1 MNTGLATM
9 RSTTGRSEL
18 LKPYVPRLLI
28 DWLHDRPDDR
38 YQEIEGSLAFVDI
51 SGFTT
56 MTERLARKGKVGAE
70 EVSDTLDA
78 CFTELLSVA
87 YDYGAGVVKWGG
99 DAVLLLFMDDE
110 HAPRACRAAAGM
122 QRTIRRIG
130 RLRTSA
136 GLVTLRMSI
145 GIHSGVFDFF
155 LVGDL
160 HRELVITGPGAS
172 MTVAMESAADAGEIA
187 LSPATAAALD
197 PRFLGPRKGDALL
210 LKGEPEATLER
221 AAPAPDVAGLELERC
236 VPLQIRDHLLAEG
249 DEAEHRTIAVAFI
262 EFSGTE
268 ELLEREGP
276 DALAE
281 ALDECVRTVQHA
293 AERHQVA
300 FFETDVSGNG
310 GKIVLIAG
318 APRSAGND
326 EERMLRAMRAIMNR
340 PGRLPLR
347 IGVNCGHVF
356 AGDFG
361 PPYRRTYSVKGDAV
375 NLAARVMGK
384 AAPGQ
389 ILATEAIVKRS
400 RATFD
405 LEALEPFMVKGK
417 AQPVQAYGVGSLTGT
432 GGETVTSTL
441 FLGRDRELATLVEAL
456 DSAREWQGRIVEVVG
471 EPGMGKSRL
480 VEELRARAEGVIVVG
495 AVCEEYEASTPYFAF
510 RDLLWASLG
519 LGAGDQA
526 DAAERLRETLATIAP
541 HLLPWLPLIAIPLHV
556 EVPPTPE
563 TDQLEE
569 QFRRPRL
576 EDAVGELLGMRL
588 LTPTLLVFEDV
599 HWLDDASGD
608 LLRHLAAG
616 VEDRPW
622 LIVVTRLEA
631 TTGFVAPQEN
641 EVITIRLDPLAAEE
655 AAALAEGATAEAP
668 LPPHE
673 LAALTERSGGNPLF
687 LAELVVA
694 AKDAGSVE
702 ALPDSIEGVM
712 TAQIDRLPPRERT
725 ILRYASVLGVTF
737 SPDLLSASLTRDHD
751 PPDESTW
758 RRLGDFVLPQED
770 GHLRFRHALVRDAA
784 YEGLSFRRRRELHA
798 RVGETIERRAPNPE
812 EEAALLSLHFFH
824 AQRYEDAWR
833 YSRVAGG
840 RAQEIYANVEAAA
853 SFERALE
860 AVRRLGGVPAGEV
873 AKVSEALGDV
883 RVRLGEFERAGLAY
897 RASRRQARADAVEQ
911 ARLMLKEALIP
922 WKLGRYPQSLRWLTR
937 GLRVLEGSEGAA
949 ATAERAR
956 LYAWYGV
963 VRQKQG
969 HRPFEAIEWCRRA
982 IVEAEKADAPDA
994 LAHAYNTLDWA
1005 YVTLGR
1011 FDDAV
1016 YSDRALAIYEEL
1028 GNLHRQA
1035 VVLNNLGVIAYL
1047 RGRWDESVDLYE
1059 RAHAAWEKAG
1069 DRWSASFPSVN
1080 MGEVLSDQ
1088 GRQDEAEPLFREAL
1102 RIARASR
1109 ASSRVA
1115 DVTRYLGTLAARAG
1129 RFDEARTVLQE
1140 ALAEF
1145 EQTGEQSEALTTEA
1159 RIAECLVLQGESE
1172 AALELASAALARA
1185 RAPEGASVLVPM
1197 LQRLRGCALMQ
1208 LYRLDE
1214 AREALAESLADARSR
1229 GADYEIGLALDALVK
1244 LGALN
1249 GKTTR
1254 ELEDERRAIFDRLG
1268 VVRTPEIPLPPAAS
1282 R

>member
-1 MNTGLATM
+1 MNASLATM
-9 RSTTGRSEL
+9 RSTSGRSERL
-18 LKPYVPRLLI
+18 RPYVPRLLI
-28 DWLHDRPDDR
+28 DWLRLRPGDR

-70 EVSDTLDA
+70 EVSDTLDT

-99 DAVLLLFMDDE
+99 DAVLLLFMGEE

-160 HRELVITGPGAS
+160 HRELIITGPGAS

-187 LSPATAAALD
+187 LSPGTAAALD
-197 PRFLGPRKGDALL
+197 PRFLGARKGSALL
-210 LKGEPEATLER
+210 LKGEPDATSER

-236 VPLQIRDHLLAEG
+236 LPLQISDHLLAEG
-249 DEAEHRTIAVAFI
+249 DEAEHRTIAVAFV
-262 EFSGTE
+262 EFSGTDK
-268 ELLEREGP
+268 LLEREGSEAVA
-276 DALAE
+276 D
-281 ALDECVRTVQHA
+281 ALDECIRTVQHA
-293 AERHQVA
+293 TDRHQVA
-300 FFETDVSGNG
+300 LFETDVSGDG
-310 GKIVLIAG
+310 GKIVLISG

-326 EERMLRAMRAIMNR
+326 EERMLRAVRAIMDR

-356 AGDFG
+356 AGNFG

-417 AQPVQAYGVGSLTGT
+417 AQTVQAYGVGPLTGA
-432 GGETVTSTL
+432 GGGTVTSTP

-456 DSAREWQGRIVEVVG
+456 DSAREWQGRIVEIVA

-510 RDLLWASLG
+510 RDLLRGLLG
-519 LGAGDQA
+519 LAGNPA
-526 DAAERLRETLATIAP
+526 DLAEGLRDTVATTAP
-541 HLLPWLPLIAIPLHV
+541 HLLPWLPLIALLLQV

-569 QFRRPRL
+569 QFRKPRL
-576 EDAVGELLGMRL
+576 EDAVGELLGNCL

-608 LLRHLAAG
+608 LLRHLTG
-616 VEDRPW
+616 GIEDRPW
-622 LIVVTRLEA
+622 LIVVTRREA
-631 TTGFVAPQEN
+631 TTGFVAPQEDT
-641 EVITIRLDPLAAEE
+641 VITIRLDPLAAEE

-673 LAALTERSGGNPLF
+673 LAALTERAGGNPLF
-687 LAELVVA
+687 LAELVAA
-694 AKDAGSVE
+694 AKDAGGVE

-712 TAQIDRLPPRERT
+712 TAQIDRLPPRERA

-737 SPDLLSASLTRDHD
+737 SPDLLSASLTRDQD
-751 PPDESTW
+751 PPDESAW
-758 RRLGDFVLPQED
+758 RRLGDFVLPQKD
-770 GHLRFRHALVRDAA
+770 GQLRFRHALVRDAA

-812 EEAALLSLHFFH
+812 DEAALLSLHFFH
-824 AQRYEDAWR
+824 AQRFEDAWR

-860 AVRRLGGVPAGEV
+860 AVRRLDGVPAGDV

-897 RASRRQARADAVEQ
+897 RASRRRTSADAVEQ

-949 ATAERAR
+949 AAAERAR

-969 HRPFEAIEWCRRA
+969 RRQFEAIEWCRRA

-1011 FDDAV
+1011 FEDAV
-1016 YSDRALAIYEEL
+1016 YSSQALAIYEEL

-1035 VVLNNLGVIAYL
+1035 VVLNNLGVIAHL

-1080 MGEVLSDQ
+1080 KGEVLSDQ

-1109 ASSRVA
+1109 ATSRVA
-1115 DVTRYLGTLAARAG
+1115 DVSRYLGTLAARAG
-1129 RFDEARTVLQE
+1129 RFDEARTLLRE

-1145 EQTGEQSEALTTEA
+1145 EQTGEQSEVLTTEA
-1159 RIAECLVLQGESE
+1159 RTAECFVLQGDSK
-1172 AALELASAALARA
+1172 AALALASATLARA
-1185 RAPEGASVLVPM
+1185 RAPEGAPVLVPM

-1208 LYRLDE
+1208 LGRLDE
-1214 AREALAESLADARSR
+1214 AREALAESLADARSKE
-1229 GADYEIGLALDALVK
+1229 AEYEIALALDAFVE
-1244 LGALN
+1244 LGALK
-1249 GKTTR
+1249 GDPTA
-1254 ELEDERRAIFDRLG
+1254 EVEEERRAIFDRLG
-1268 VVRTPEIPLPPAAS
+1268 VVRIPEIPLAPAPS
-1282 R
+1282 G